1 MATSFAVSQASRAG
15 RAGFDKAAAKN
26 PKKAGGAGKNRR
38 PRCFPVEF
46 AVAERPGISAGNQ
59 RVDISGR
66 NMRYLCQ
73 VFFEEK
79 RLEALSTSELDA
91 LFRASAD
98 YNDLLQCSGR
108 LALALAL
115 EPVRTATTIRI
126 QSGRAQAMDGPFAE
140 TREQLGGVIL
150 IDATDLDE
158 ALRVAAKMPM
168 AKLGSIEIRPVSR
181 S

>member
-1 MATSFAVSQASRAG
+1 
-15 RAGFDKAAAKN
+15 
-26 PKKAGGAGKNRR
+26 
-38 PRCFPVEF
+38 
-46 AVAERPGISAGNQ
+46 
-59 RVDISGR
+59 
-66 NMRYLCQ
+66 MRYLCQ
-73 VFFEEK
+73 VYFEEK
-79 RLEALSTSELDA
+79 RLAALSTVELDA

-98 YNDLLQCSGR
+98 YNGLLQRSGC
-108 LALALAL
+108 LALAVTL

-140 TREQLGGVIL
+140 TREQLGGIIL
-150 IDATDLDE
+150 IDAADLDE